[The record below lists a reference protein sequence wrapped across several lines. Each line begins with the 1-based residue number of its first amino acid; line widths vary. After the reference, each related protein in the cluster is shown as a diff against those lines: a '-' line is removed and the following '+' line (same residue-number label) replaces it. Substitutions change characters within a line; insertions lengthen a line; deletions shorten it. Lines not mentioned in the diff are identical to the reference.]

1 MAVIVTTESSSS
13 TEVILNI
20 AMDAADE
27 EPFIARSYRRTVGNL
42 AIPGFRKGKA
52 PRSVVENHVG
62 RQALLREALDYMIPE
77 TLNRALQDQGLQA
90 FIEPQVEMLEWE
102 PVSFKA
108 VIPLEPAV
116 DLGDFRELR
125 LEKAAVEITAEQ
137 IDQVLERLRRADTP
151 WGPADR
157 PARYGDLLN
166 LNVRGVMDGEEI
178 ISDDGV
184 DFIPEPGNVLP
195 FPGFAPHLEGL
206 TEGDEKEFV
215 MTVPADYPRPEFAG
229 KEVAFQVT
237 ALSIKEKILPEL
249 DDEFAK
255 GVGAGF
261 DTLEDLRADV
271 ESQLK
276 ATAQQESDYEFQE
289 LTLARVLGQ
298 ATIDLSDLVVARE
311 VQAMVEERDRLL
323 RNQRLDLDSYL
334 GYVGKT
340 PEEFREELRPEAI
353 ERLERMLVVRQV
365 VKDEEIEVSPE
376 EIQQEMDGILEG
388 TAEENKAAV
397 RRMLN
402 TEEQRTAIYN
412 SMLTRKAM
420 QRLVA
425 IVQGAEESGDTDDD
439 DAAATVDGETAAGD
453 AVDAADAEIAA
464 NDAAEPETATAASV
478 DMDTDETVSPAAAVA
493 VEAGEE
499 SPAAAV
505 IPETQGNTE
514 GAKPDAD

>member
-1 MAVIVTTESSSS
+1 MIVTTESSSS

-125 LEKAAVEITAEQ
+125 LEKAAVEVTAEQ

-151 WGPADR
+151 WEPADR

-206 TEGDEKEFV
+206 TEGAEKEFV

-276 ATAQQESDYEFQE
+276 DTAQGEADYEFQE

-311 VQAMVEERDRLL
+311 VQAMVEERDRML
-323 RNQRLDLDSYL
+323 RNQRLDLDTYLSYT
-334 GYVGKT
+334 GKT

-420 QRLVA
+420 QRLMA
-425 IVQGAEESGDTDDD
+425 IVQGEEEGGDSDD
-439 DAAATVDGETAAGD
+439 DAAADGETAA
-453 AVDAADAEIAA
+453 VDADVETDA
-464 NDAAEPETATAASV
+464 NDAAEPETVTAASASAGT
-478 DMDTDETVSPAAAVA
+478 DTEIEETVSPAAAATAMEV
-493 VEAGEE
+493 GEE

>member
-1 MAVIVTTESSSS
+1 MIVTTESSSS

-125 LEKAAVEITAEQ
+125 LEKAAVEVTAEQ

-151 WGPADR
+151 WEPADR

-206 TEGDEKEFV
+206 TEGAEKEFV

-276 ATAQQESDYEFQE
+276 DTAQGEADYEFQE

-323 RNQRLDLDSYL
+323 RNQRLDLDTYLSYT
-334 GYVGKT
+334 GKT

-376 EIQQEMDGILEG
+376 EMQQEMDGMLES

-425 IVQGAEESGDTDDD
+425 IVQGEEEAAGSDDD
-439 DAAATVDGETAAGD
+439 TAADGETA
-453 AVDAADAEIAA
+453 DAETDA
-464 NDAAEPETATAASV
+464 NDAAVAVSGSAVSA
-478 DMDTDETVSPAAAVA
+478 DMDTEERASPAVAAAV
-493 VEAGEE
+493 ESGGE
-499 SPAAAV
+499 SPEAAV

>member
-1 MAVIVTTESSSS
+1 MIVTTESSSS

-27 EPFIARSYRRTVGNL
+27 EPFVARSYRRTVGNL
-42 AIPGFRKGKA
+42 SIPGFRKGKA

-116 DLGDFRELR
+116 DLGDFRQLR
-125 LEKAAVEITAEQ
+125 LEKAAAEVSAEQ
-137 IDQVLERLRRADTP
+137 IDQMLERLRREMTP
-151 WGPADR
+151 WEPAER
-157 PARYGDLLN
+157 PARFGDLLN
-166 LNVRGVMDGEEI
+166 LTVRGVMDGEEI

-195 FPGFAPHLEGL
+195 FPGFAPYLEGL
-206 TEGDEKEFV
+206 TEGSEKEFV

-237 ALSIKEKILPEL
+237 AFSIKEKNLPEL

-255 GVGAGF
+255 GVGEGF
-261 DTLEDLRADV
+261 DTMADLRADI
-271 ESQLK
+271 
-276 ATAQQESDYEFQE
+276 AQQLNDDAEQRADYEFQE
-289 LTLARVLGQ
+289 LALARVLGQ

-311 VQAMVEERDRLL
+311 VQAMVEERDRML
-323 RNQRLDLDSYL
+323 RNQRLDLDTYL
-334 GYVGKT
+334 TYAGKT
-340 PEEFREELRPEAI
+340 PEEFRGELRPEAI

-365 VKDEEIEVSPE
+365 VKEEELEVTTE
-376 EIQQEMDGILEG
+376 EIQQEIETTLEN
-388 TAEENKAAV
+388 TADERKAAV
-397 RRMLN
+397 RRLLN
-402 TEEQRTAIYN
+402 TEEQRNAIYN

-420 QRLVA
+420 QRLVS
-425 IVQGAEESGDTDDD
+425 IVQGIDETAAAD
-439 DAAATVDGETAAGD
+439 DAAADT
-453 AVDAADAEIAA
+453 
-464 NDAAEPETATAASV
+464 EPETVADGAVESDAEPVTVVADIDTNETAN
-478 DMDTDETVSPAAAVA
+478 PAAAA
-493 VEAGEE
+493 MESDSE
-499 SPAAAV
+499 SPAAAMDTEPEPPAAAV
-505 IPETQGNTE
+505 PETQGNTE

>member
-1 MAVIVTTESSSS
+1 MTVIVTTESSSS

-42 AIPGFRKGKA
+42 SIPGFRKGKA

-116 DLGDFRELR
+116 DLGDFRQLR
-125 LEKAAVEITAEQ
+125 LEKAAAEVSAEQ
-137 IDQVLERLRRADTP
+137 IDQMLERLRREMTP
-151 WGPADR
+151 WEPAER
-157 PARYGDLLN
+157 PARFGDLLN
-166 LNVRGVMDGEEI
+166 IKVRGVMDGEEI

-195 FPGFAPHLEGL
+195 FPGFAPYLEGL
-206 TEGDEKEFV
+206 TEGAEKEFV

-237 ALSIKEKILPEL
+237 ALSIKEKNLPEM

-255 GVGAGF
+255 GVGEGF
-261 DTLEDLRADV
+261 DTMADLRADV
-271 ESQLK
+271 AAELNDG
-276 ATAQQESDYEFQE
+276 AQQQADYEFQE
-289 LTLARVLGQ
+289 LALARVLGQ

-311 VQAMVEERDRLL
+311 VQAMVEERDRML
-323 RNQRLDLDSYL
+323 RNQRLDLDTYL
-334 GYVGKT
+334 TYAGKT
-340 PEEFREELRPEAI
+340 PEEFRGELRPEAI

-365 VKDEEIEVSPE
+365 VKEEELEVTPE
-376 EIQQEMDGILEG
+376 EIQQEIETTLEN
-388 TAEENKAAV
+388 TAEERKAAV
-397 RRMLN
+397 RRLLN
-402 TEEQRTAIYN
+402 TEEQRNAIYN

-425 IVQGAEESGDTDDD
+425 IVQGIDETAAAD
-439 DAAATVDGETAAGD
+439 DAAESD
-453 AVDAADAEIAA
+453 
-464 NDAAEPETATAASV
+464 AEPETVADEIAASDAELETAAETG
-478 DMDTDETVSPAAAVA
+478 TDETASPAAAA
-493 VEAGEE
+493 MESEAEP
-499 SPAAAV
+499 PAATA
-505 IPETQGNTE
+505 PETQGNTE